1 MGIMS
6 AINLFNKY
14 KVNKE
19 ILIIHNLNH
28 NIFGDK
34 YRMQQWNILN
44 DAFNFNVEHE
54 KLRLAETINNKLDL
68 R

>member
-1 MGIMS
+1 
-6 AINLFNKY
+6 
-14 KVNKE
+14 
-19 ILIIHNLNH
+19 
-28 NIFGDK
+28 
-34 YRMQQWNILN
+34 MQQWNILN